1 MRRAI
6 IFPLALTLS
15 LLASPAMAQEPLTAR
30 KAVDLAIA
38 ENPRMRAAERQIEA
52 ARARETQAAALPN
65 PNLSLQAEEVPVSNP
80 GGGTFLLGIS
90 QPLLLGGQ
98 REVRGGVA
106 RLEREL
112 AEIDRVILRR
122 DLAAEVRD
130 AYARLLFMQE
140 GVRLARS
147 NREAAESLLQ
157 ATRARHKA
165 GELAKVEV
173 LREEV
178 ERSRAEREVA
188 AAEGREL
195 QARGR
200 LNVLLGRSAQSPL
213 TIQPLQVAQ
222 LASLP
227 PVAQLV
233 SRSLESRVELQRAG
247 LAIER
252 ERLQR
257 RLAQAG
263 LWTGT
268 EVGVSGGMIEG
279 QPGISGGIT
288 IPIPFYRQ
296 QGEVAE
302 AEANRLRAE
311 AERDA
316 LRNTITLEVEEAY
329 REARSAAQQAEL
341 FRSSY
346 VPQAEQLADNA
357 RRRFLAGEGSG
368 LDVIDA
374 QRALRETQVSY
385 QQALLEYRQAIA
397 RLERAV
403 GADLP

>member
-1 MRRAI
+1 MRRASI
-6 IFPLALTLS
+6 ISIALTLG
-15 LLASPAMAQEPLTAR
+15 LVASPSMAQEPLTAR

-38 ENPRMRAAERQIEA
+38 ENPRMKAAERQIEA

-65 PNLSLQAEEVPVSNP
+65 PNLSLQAEEVPISNP
-80 GGGTFLLGIS
+80 GGGTFLVGIS

-98 REVRGGVA
+98 RDARVGGA
-106 RLEREL
+106 RLDRQL
-112 AEIDRVILRR
+112 AEIDREVLRR

-157 ATRARHKA
+157 ATRARYKA

-178 ERSRAEREVA
+178 ERSRAERDVA

-213 TIQPLQVAQ
+213 SVQPLQDPP

-227 PVAQLV
+227 PIAQLV

-279 QPGISGGIT
+279 QPGVSGGIT

-316 LRNTITLEVEEAY
+316 LRNTISLEVEEAY
-329 REARSAAQQAEL
+329 REARSSAQQAEL

-346 VPQAEQLADNA
+346 VPQAGQLADNA

-374 QRALRETQVSY
+374 QRALRETQASY

>member
-6 IFPLALTLS
+6 ILSLVLTLTG
-15 LLASPAMAQEPLTAR
+15 LTTPGMAQEPLSVRQAI
-30 KAVDLAIA
+30 DLAMA
-38 ENPRMRAAERQIEA
+38 ENPRVRAAERQLEA

-65 PNLSLQAEEVPVSNP
+65 PNLSLQAEEIPISNP
-80 GGGTFLLGIS
+80 GSGTFLVGIS

-98 REVRGGVA
+98 REARVGGA

-112 AEIDRVILRR
+112 AEIDREILRR
-122 DLAAEVRD
+122 DLIAEVRE

-147 NREAAESLLQ
+147 NREAALTLLK
-157 ATRARHKA
+157 ATQARHKA

-178 ERSRAEREVA
+178 EFSRADREVS

-200 LNVLLGRSAQSPL
+200 LNVLLGRSAQVAL
-213 TIQPLQVAQ
+213 TLQPLPLPQI
-222 LASLP
+222 ASLP
-227 PVAQLV
+227 PVEQLV
-233 SRSLESRVELQRAG
+233 SRSLEARVELRRAG
-247 LAIER
+247 VAIER
-252 ERLQR
+252 ERIQR

-268 EVGVSGGMIEG
+268 EVGVSAGLIEG
-279 QPGISGGIT
+279 QPGVSGGVT

-316 LRNTITLEVEEAY
+316 LRNAVTLEVEETY

-346 VPQAEQLADNA
+346 LPQAEQLADNA

-368 LDVIDA
+368 LEVIEA
-374 QRALRETQVSY
+374 QRALRESQVSY

-397 RLERAV
+397 RLERAI
-403 GADLP
+403 GADFQ

>member
-1 MRRAI
+1 MRRASI
-6 IFPLALTLS
+6 LSIALTLG
-15 LLASPAMAQEPLTAR
+15 LVASPSMAQEPLTVR
-30 KAVDLAIA
+30 KAVDLALA

-65 PNLSLQAEEVPVSNP
+65 PNLSLQAEEVPISNP
-80 GGGTFLLGIS
+80 GGGTFLVGIS

-98 REVRGGVA
+98 RDARVGGA
-106 RLEREL
+106 RLDRQL
-112 AEIDRVILRR
+112 AEIDREVLRR

-130 AYARLLFMQE
+130 AYARLLFMKE
-140 GVRLARS
+140 GVSLARS

-157 ATRARHKA
+157 ATRARYKA

-178 ERSRAEREVA
+178 ERSRAERDVA

-200 LNVLLGRSAQSPL
+200 LNILLGRSAQSPL
-213 TIQPLQVAQ
+213 SVQPLQDPQ

-227 PVAQLV
+227 PIVQLV

-257 RLAQAG
+257 QLAQAG

-279 QPGISGGIT
+279 QPGVSGGIT

-311 AERDA
+311 AERDT
-316 LRNTITLEVEEAY
+316 LRNTISLEVEEAY
-329 REARSAAQQAEL
+329 QEARSSAQQAEL

-346 VPQAEQLADNA
+346 VPQAGQLVDNA

-397 RLERAV
+397 RLERAI

>member
-1 MRRAI
+1 
-6 IFPLALTLS
+6 
-15 LLASPAMAQEPLTAR
+15 MAQEPLTAR
-30 KAVDLAIA
+30 NAVELAIA

-80 GGGTFLLGIS
+80 GGGTFLIGIS

-213 TIQPLQVAQ
+213 TVQPLQAPQ

-346 VPQAEQLADNA
+346 VPQAEQLVDNA

>member
-1 MRRAI
+1 MRRATI
-6 IFPLALTLS
+6 LSLALTLG
-15 LLASPAMAQEPLTAR
+15 LLASPAMAQESLTAR

-80 GGGTFLLGIS
+80 GGGTFLVGIS

-98 REVRGGVA
+98 REARGGVA
-106 RLEREL
+106 RLDREL
-112 AEIDRVILRR
+112 AEIDREVLRR

-147 NREAAESLLQ
+147 NREAAETLLQ

-213 TIQPLQVAQ
+213 TIQPLQVPQ
-222 LASLP
+222 PASLP

-233 SRSLESRVELQRAG
+233 SRSLDTRVEIQRAG

-279 QPGISGGIT
+279 QPGVSGGIT

-316 LRNTITLEVEEAY
+316 LRNTITLEVDEAY

-341 FRSSY
+341 FRASY

-368 LDVIDA
+368 LDVIEA
-374 QRALRETQVSY
+374 QRALRDTQVSY